1 MDEMGPDHN
10 IDTARSPNAPQPLPR
25 LSFKSAAAHTPVRR
39 RLLHPI
45 PPPCPLPQTEKPAP
59 AAAAAGA
66 GFVC

>member
-25 LSFKSAAAHTPVRR
+25 LSFKSAAAHTPVPPGPP
-39 RLLHPI
+39 HPF
-45 PPPCPLPQTEKPAP
+45 PPPGAFPQKKNRPLAEAG
-59 AAAAAGA
+59 AGA